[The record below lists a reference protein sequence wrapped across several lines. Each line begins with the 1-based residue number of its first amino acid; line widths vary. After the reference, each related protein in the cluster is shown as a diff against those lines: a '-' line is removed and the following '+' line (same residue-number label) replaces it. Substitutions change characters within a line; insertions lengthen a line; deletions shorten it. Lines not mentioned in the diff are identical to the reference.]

1 MKSLKT
7 RAQKPTVS
15 DGTEA
20 EGRCVGFSAEELSQS
35 QCVPLHQLVFFLA
48 FVQMKMDY
56 IPGFTL
62 SGTCVKAGGSPTHGA

>member
-48 FVQMKMDY
+48 FVQMKMD
-56 IPGFTL
+56 
-62 SGTCVKAGGSPTHGA
+62 